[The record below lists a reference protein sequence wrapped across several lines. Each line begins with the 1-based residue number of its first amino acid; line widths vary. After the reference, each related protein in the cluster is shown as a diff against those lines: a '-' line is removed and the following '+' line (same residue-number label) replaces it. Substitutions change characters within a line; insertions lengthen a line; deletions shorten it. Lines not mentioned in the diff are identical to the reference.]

1 MNSPP
6 SNKKILVAE
15 TLIIQRKPLVHL
27 LAELGYPNATEA
39 ENGSEALILLRTE
52 PHDGVIC
59 NRELEKLD
67 GISMLKRIR
76 MDPELRKV
84 KVMMLFEN
92 LDQAKII
99 AATRAGLDGYLV
111 PPIRRDELADMLER
125 VWS

>member
-27 LAELGYPNATEA
+27 LSELGYPNATEA